1 MALPKTCDV
10 AWPKPVPVI
19 APAAPPAPSGCEI
32 TLPLTT
38 SCTWEGA
45 PGRYEI
51 TVPFAAYMLKTC
63 MNHCINDSHDS
74 SQDPSTRKGFFLKG
88 RLIFFGFSLPSTR
101 IRWKWSLKTHL
112 SKNAW
117 KRRLIVFVWMD
128 EMERKSSKECS
139 AYFLWTNERFRKLN
153 GEALGLFWDNQGS
166 EVLKEISGHSV
177 LYGQGN
183 YVFKWKILYYYCI
196 KFCSRFSFRER

>member
-1 MALPKTCDV
+1 MLKIKERNLYLPFCVREVIAETLAWPSAVALPETCDV

-63 MNHCINDSHDS
+63 MNHCINDGHDS
-74 SQDPSTRKGFFLKG
+74 SQDPSTREGFFFKG
-88 RLIFFGFSLPSTR
+88 RFFSGLAYRPHVSGEND
-101 IRWKWSLKTHL
+101 H
-112 SKNAW
+112 W
-117 KRRLIVFVWMD
+117 KRAFPKTLENAGLSFSYGWTKTKVFEYDDIIHHIRLALCTIRKGYAIVFP
-128 EMERKSSKECS
+128 SS
-139 AYFLWTNERFRKLN
+139 
-153 GEALGLFWDNQGS
+153 
-166 EVLKEISGHSV
+166 
-177 LYGQGN
+177 
-183 YVFKWKILYYYCI
+183 VFV
-196 KFCSRFSFRER
+196 